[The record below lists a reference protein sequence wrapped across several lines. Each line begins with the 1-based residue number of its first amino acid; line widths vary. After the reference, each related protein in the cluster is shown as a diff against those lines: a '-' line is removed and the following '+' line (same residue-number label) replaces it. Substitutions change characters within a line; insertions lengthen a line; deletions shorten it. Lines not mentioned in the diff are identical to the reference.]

1 MRFSKLSP
9 VVLQYHKS
17 DTSCCCRIQFC
28 IMEPAVHVYISVII
42 QCPIG
47 SHCCSDIDSDKV
59 HAKCCRKDQETGNT
73 ARFGSSCD
81 FIHYDKSGK
90 YQQPSKKLPSG
101 CLSVDLKKHTLYSP
115 SFVYS
120 TSISLMLNSFPCNK

>member
-17 DTSCCCRIQFC
+17 DTSCCCCIQLC
-28 IMEPAVHVYISVII
+28 IMEPAVHVHICIII
-42 QCPIG
+42 QCPVG
-47 SHCCSDIDSDKV
+47 SHCCANIDSDKV

-101 CLSVDLKKHTLYSP
+101 CLSIDLKKHTLSP
-115 SFVYS
+115 LLHFYFLNVEL
-120 TSISLMLNSFPCNK
+120 ISLQ